1 MPKAGHK
8 KKPFI
13 DKKNAV
19 SFHLIHRSQQDPLA
33 ADDQAPQMLLQQIG
47 EKEKKEQREHGVF
60 FEDNYNYLQ
69 HLKDRNAVEH
79 DWSEADRF
87 VLKKKDLSALGAG
100 PAAALPAPPAEATTR
115 VGNVTLPSNVFASN
129 EQEEVGLLNKAAPRG
144 LDLSLDPDIVAAMD
158 EDFDFDDPD
167 NQLDDDFILKAMDDE
182 VDDGERE
189 RGFGGDSDA
198 DWETDSDSGSCMG
211 GRSDDEDFDEI
222 PELQPFDDE
231 ETKTRFTNYSMS
243 SSIIRRN
250 KELSLLDDKFER
262 FMDQYGDMDEGALD
276 GEDIKGA
283 LGEEGDRMKQL
294 LVEMD
299 EERRTRRQNIQ
310 KEKDAM
316 KRLATLQ
323 EDNECD
329 EFEPIEVETV
339 DPEDR
344 WDAESIL
351 STYSNKFNHPKLI
364 SERSTVDKIELS
376 SKTGIPKNTL
386 GRGLTAAALR
396 QLDME
401 NREELTDDDIDDN
414 QSITSRVSQLSI
426 RNKHETIEEK
436 RQRKLALKE
445 YKRERRIE
453 KKANT
458 LAFKQEK
465 QRQDK
470 IYINNRQNIQGNKI
484 L

>member
-33 ADDQAPQMLLQQIG
+33 ADEDAPQMLLQPVD
-47 EKEKKEQREHGVF
+47 EKKKKEQREFGVF
-60 FEDNYNYLQ
+60 FDDDYNYMQ
-69 HLKDRNAVEH
+69 HLKDRKLVEH

-87 VLKKKDLSALGAG
+87 ILEKREGSNEYKQKPSESSSTD
-100 PAAALPAPPAEATTR
+100 PATTR
-115 VGNVTLPSNVFASN
+115 VGNVTLPSTVFASK
-129 EQEEVGLLNKAAPRG
+129 EEEEVGLLNKAAPRG

-158 EDFDFDDPD
+158 DDFDFEDPD
-167 NQLDDDFILKAMDDE
+167 NMLDDDFIMKAMDDVLDGGE
-182 VDDGERE
+182 IGSDEDGED
-189 RGFGGDSDA
+189 G
-198 DWETDSDSGSCMG
+198 DWETESGEDSSECMG
-211 GRSDDEDFDEI
+211 GRSEDEDFDEV

-231 ETKTRFTNYSMS
+231 ETKTKFTNYSMS

-250 KELSLLDDKFER
+250 KELSLLDDKFEK
-262 FMDQYGDMDEGALD
+262 FMDQYGELDEGALD
-276 GEDIKGA
+276 GEDIRGT
-283 LGEEGDRMKQL
+283 LIEEGERMKQL
-294 LVEMD
+294 LEETD
-299 EERRTRRQNIQ
+299 EERRTRRQNVQ
-310 KEKDAM
+310 KEKEALR
-316 KRLATLQ
+316 RLVTLQ
-323 EDNECD
+323 EENECD
-329 EFEPIEVETV
+329 QFEPIQVETV
-339 DPEDR
+339 DPESR

-351 STYSNKFNHPKLI
+351 STYSNKYNHPKLI
-364 SERSTVDKIELS
+364 SERRTIDKIELS

-401 NREELTDDDIDDN
+401 NNDGIEDDR
-414 QSITSRVSQLSI
+414 QSITSRVSQMSI

-436 RQRKLALKE
+436 RLRKQTVKE
-445 YKRERRIE
+445 YRRERRLE

-458 LAFKQEK
+458 QAFKDEK

>member
-33 ADDQAPQMLLQQIG
+33 ADEEAPQMLLQPVD
-47 EKEKKEQREHGVF
+47 EKKKKEQREFGVF
-60 FEDNYNYLQ
+60 FEDDYNYMQ
-69 HLKDRNAVEH
+69 HLKDRKLVEH

-87 VLKKKDLSALGAG
+87 ILEKREGGNENKQKPSESSSSDL
-100 PAAALPAPPAEATTR
+100 ATTR
-115 VGNVTLPSNVFASN
+115 VGNVTLPSTVFASK
-129 EQEEVGLLNKAAPRG
+129 EEEEVGLLNKAAPRG

-158 EDFDFDDPD
+158 DDFDFEDPD
-167 NQLDDDFILKAMDDE
+167 NMLDDDFIMKAMEDVLDGGEIGSDE
-182 VDDGERE
+182 DGED
-189 RGFGGDSDA
+189 G
-198 DWETDSDSGSCMG
+198 DWETESGEDSSECMG
-211 GRSDDEDFDEI
+211 GRSEDEDFDEV

-231 ETKTRFTNYSMS
+231 ETKTKFTNYSMS

-250 KELSLLDDKFER
+250 KELSLLDDKFEK
-262 FMDQYGDMDEGALD
+262 FMDQYGELDEGALD
-276 GEDIKGA
+276 GEDIRGT
-283 LGEEGDRMKQL
+283 LIEEGERMKQL
-294 LVEMD
+294 LEETD
-299 EERRTRRQNIQ
+299 EERRTRRQNVQ
-310 KEKDAM
+310 KEKEALR
-316 KRLATLQ
+316 RLVTLQ
-323 EDNECD
+323 EENECD
-329 EFEPIEVETV
+329 QFEPIQVETV
-339 DPEDR
+339 DPESR

-351 STYSNKFNHPKLI
+351 STYSNKYNHPKLI
-364 SERSTVDKIELS
+364 SERRTIDKIELS

-401 NREELTDDDIDDN
+401 NNDGIEDDR
-414 QSITSRVSQLSI
+414 QSITSRVSQMSI

-436 RQRKLALKE
+436 RLRKQTVKE
-445 YKRERRIE
+445 YRRERRLE

-458 LAFKQEK
+458 QAFKDEK